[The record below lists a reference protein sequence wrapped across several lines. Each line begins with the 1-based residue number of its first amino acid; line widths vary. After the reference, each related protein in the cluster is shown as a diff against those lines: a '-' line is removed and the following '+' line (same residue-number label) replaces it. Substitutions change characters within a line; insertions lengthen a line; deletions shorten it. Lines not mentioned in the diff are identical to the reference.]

1 MAKDSLSEKFGG
13 GDFADNQHL
22 TAINTQ
28 KIMKKLILAAI
39 IALTAAACT
48 KEDTTVVDNSNV
60 TAVEFNISLADRAS
74 RAFAKAESV
83 DCLHYNIFLAGGG
96 ECYSLRK

>member
-1 MAKDSLSEKFGG
+1 
-13 GDFADNQHL
+13 
-22 TAINTQ
+22 
-28 KIMKKLILAAI
+28 MKKLILAAI

-83 DCLHYNIFLAGGG
+83 DCLHYNIFLAGGRRVLFSQ
-96 ECYSLRK
+96 EVSRLTPTESFTSRSTLPKV